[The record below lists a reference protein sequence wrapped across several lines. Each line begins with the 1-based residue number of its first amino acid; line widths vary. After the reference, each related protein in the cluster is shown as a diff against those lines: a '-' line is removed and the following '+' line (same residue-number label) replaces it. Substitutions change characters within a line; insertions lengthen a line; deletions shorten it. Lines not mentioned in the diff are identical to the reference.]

1 MSSPSE
7 EAWATCLYIGLFVV
21 FGLIYIFTES
31 ERVAI
36 DFTLRIN
43 ETANLTLSV

>member
-7 EAWATCLYIGLFVV
+7 EAWATCLYIGIFLV

-31 ERVAI
+31 ERVLV

-43 ETANLTLSV
+43 ETVNITLSL